1 MLNNLFIYSNNIMD
15 FILNNIKE
23 FNIPYEIRLSQC
35 DLIDHKK
42 NLYDIS
48 YNGGYLY
55 NEFELDEFKESS
67 CIYQY
72 GIHLLKE
79 NNLSLKENYVV
90 YIPNTEWYNIFRIKP
105 RYI

>member
-1 MLNNLFIYSNNIMD
+1 MD
-15 FILNNIKE
+15 FLLNNIKE
-23 FNIPYEIRLSQC
+23 FNIPYDIRLKKC
-35 DLIDHKK
+35 DLIDPKK
-42 NLYDIS
+42 QLYEIS

-67 CIYQY
+67 IMYQY

-79 NNLSLKENYVV
+79 NNLSLKENYVF
-90 YIPNTEWYNIFRIKP
+90 YIPNKEWYNIFRIKP

>member
-1 MLNNLFIYSNNIMD
+1 MD
-15 FILNNIKE
+15 FFYNNIKE
-23 FNIPYEIRLSQC
+23 FNIPYDVRLRQC
-35 DLIDHKK
+35 DLIDYNKQ
-42 NLYDIS
+42 LYDIS
-48 YNGGYLY
+48 YNGGYFY

-105 RYI
+105 RFI

>member
-1 MLNNLFIYSNNIMD
+1 MD
-15 FILNNIKE
+15 FLHNNIKE
-23 FNIPYEIRLSQC
+23 FNIPYDIRLKKC
-35 DLIDHKK
+35 DLIDPKK
-42 NLYDIS
+42 QLYDIS

-79 NNLSLKENYVV
+79 NNLSLKENYVF

-105 RYI
+105 RFI